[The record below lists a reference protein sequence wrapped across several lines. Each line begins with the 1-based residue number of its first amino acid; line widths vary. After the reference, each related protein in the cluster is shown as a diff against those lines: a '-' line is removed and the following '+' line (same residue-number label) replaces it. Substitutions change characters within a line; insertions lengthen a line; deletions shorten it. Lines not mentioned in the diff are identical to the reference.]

1 MICRLASAIPP
12 VVFLNLVRFWGPQL
26 FATDLKNLLFGVY
39 ARVSIVLVLLI
50 LLVLVSMDTSLTR
63 SAFLDDGIR
72 ESRTLVPALVL
83 VIVPVH

>member
-1 MICRLASAIPP
+1 M
-12 VVFLNLVRFWGPQL
+12 
-26 FATDLKNLLFGVY
+26 LFGVY
-39 ARVSIVLVLLI
+39 ARVIVVLVLLI